1 MFYFKA
7 HHRNISSVSEISVT
21 IDPIKRED
29 ADEIKVSVYRLIT
42 PPLPPLIVLCS
53 ILFFYGVKSLSARKE
68 KMKIWISGVFK
79 GNTI

>member
-42 PPLPPLIVLCS
+42 PPPLIVL
-53 ILFFYGVKSLSARKE
+53 SLIFLWCKVIIGKKNKDENLDFWS
-68 KMKIWISGVFK
+68 F
-79 GNTI
+79 

>member
-29 ADEIKVSVYRLIT
+29 ADEIKVSVYR
-42 PPLPPLIVLCS
+42 
-53 ILFFYGVKSLSARKE
+53 FYGVKSLSARKE